1 VPVLLTPR
9 EAQEA
14 LRISRAT
21 FTRLVA
27 RGEIRA
33 ARVGGQLRVS
43 VSEIERLAAAGALG
57 PREAA

>member
-1 VPVLLTPR
+1 MLTPK
-9 EAQEA
+9 ETQEA

-27 RGEIRA
+27 KGEVRA

-43 VSEIERLAAAGALG
+43 VSEIERLLAAGLVG
-57 PREAA
+57 TKEAKS